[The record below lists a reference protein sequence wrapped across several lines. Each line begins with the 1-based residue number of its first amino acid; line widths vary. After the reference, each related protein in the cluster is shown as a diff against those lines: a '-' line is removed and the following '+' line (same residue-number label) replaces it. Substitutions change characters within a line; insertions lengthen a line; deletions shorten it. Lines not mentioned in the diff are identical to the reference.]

1 MVSRV
6 LQVVVSDLNRHHATV
21 RPMCVPQP
29 SDEQAGGAQSRFV
42 MEKVHRPVLLRESV
56 HWLGCAPGKRIAD
69 VTVGLGGHA
78 EAILEACAPDG
89 VLIGLDRDEDA
100 LAVARGR
107 LAPSR
112 VRLYRAN
119 AMELPQIMDREG
131 LSRVDG
137 VLFDLGVSSL
147 QLETPERGFSFQ
159 SDGPLD
165 MRMDRRQELTAAHLV
180 NERSEHEL
188 AQILRAYGEE
198 RWAVAIAKAIV
209 RARATRSLVM
219 TRDLV
224 DVVRSAIPAR
234 ARAAHPHP
242 ATRTFQ
248 ALRIAVNRE
257 MEDLAPSLEAA
268 FSCLTRGG
276 RLVVITFHSLEDRI
290 VKTTMRGWEG
300 TCVCPPGLP
309 ICRCG
314 RQRVAHVLTPR
325 PLTPAPVEVAEN
337 PRARSAKMRVAER
350 VADTV

>member
-1 MVSRV
+1 
-6 LQVVVSDLNRHHATV
+6 
-21 RPMCVPQP
+21 
-29 SDEQAGGAQSRFV
+29 
-42 MEKVHRPVLLRESV
+42 
-56 HWLGCAPGKRIAD
+56 
-69 VTVGLGGHA
+69 
-78 EAILEACAPDG
+78 
-89 VLIGLDRDEDA
+89 
-100 LAVARGR
+100 
-107 LAPSR
+107 
-112 VRLYRAN
+112 
-119 AMELPQIMDREG
+119 MELPQIMDREG

-209 RARATRSLVM
+209 RARATRSLVK

-314 RQRVAHVLTPR
+314 RRRVAHVLTPR

-350 VADTV
+350 LADTV